1 MSPPTT
7 PPLKTHE
14 VTAMPQFR
22 TYRIYVH
29 LDNQWVWQCDVEAES
44 HSLGL
49 RQVAALIEP
58 ALDDKPIRVEQA
70 DPDEELSGA
79 TTRM

>member
-1 MSPPTT
+1 
-7 PPLKTHE
+7 
-14 VTAMPQFR
+14 MPQLR

-29 LDNQWVWQCDVEAES
+29 LDNHWVWQCDVEAES

-58 ALDDKPIRVEQA
+58 DLDDKPIRVEQA
-70 DPDEELSGA
+70 SAGNEISGVMSE
-79 TTRM
+79 T